1 MGSES
6 DQSQGLQ
13 QEGEGVAPERNG
25 DVHAGIVRTG
35 PQIPGVRRPITEI
48 EIDARRVSIV
58 VPTFREAENIPHLI
72 ARIEPLRQQ
81 GLVVEVVIVD
91 DNSPDNTEQVVASL
105 NKPWVRLVIRTR
117 DRGLSQS
124 VLEGIRQAR
133 YDNIIVMDADL
144 SHPPEAIPAMVEAL
158 EDGADMV
165 FGSRYVPGGTTAEDW
180 GAFRWLNSKVAT
192 LLARPF
198 TSIKDPMAGF
208 FSLTRAQFERADQLN
223 AVGFKIGLELIVKC
237 RCRDVREVPIH
248 FANRKFGESKL
259 SLKEQVKYIRHLR
272 LLAMHKFPV
281 LASLT
286 QFLAVGLS
294 GTVVNLAVLTLLLW
308 MGLMTEVA
316 LAAAILISMTSN
328 FVLNRRF
335 SFSYARDGSLH
346 RQYVSFVAVCS
357 LGALINYVTAIAM
370 IWQWPELM
378 PQLAA
383 LVGIAVGTAFNYV
396 LSYYAVFRRK

>member
-1 MGSES
+1 M
-6 DQSQGLQ
+6 
-13 QEGEGVAPERNG
+13 
-25 DVHAGIVRTG
+25 
-35 PQIPGVRRPITEI
+35 RRPITEI

-316 LAAAILISMTSN
+316 LAAEILISITSN